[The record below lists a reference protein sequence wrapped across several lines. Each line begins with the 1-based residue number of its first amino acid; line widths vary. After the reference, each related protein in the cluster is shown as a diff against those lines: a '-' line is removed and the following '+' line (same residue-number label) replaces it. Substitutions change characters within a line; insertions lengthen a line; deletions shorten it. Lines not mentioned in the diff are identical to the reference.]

1 MKWREFSG
9 ARGGRAVFALLS
21 ILVHFKEE
29 KHMNRR
35 YIISLSALT
44 ALGLALLPSNAISQQ
59 KSLKEQLIGTW
70 TLVSATQR
78 TKEGVK
84 SDRWGPNPR
93 GRAIFE
99 ANGRYSFMIFRSDVP
114 KFASNNMNQV
124 TAEEAKA
131 AMQGMTANYGT
142 WSIDEATK
150 TLTMNIE
157 ASSSPNLNGGT
168 QKRII
173 SSLSADEFKYTNP
186 ASQIGSVDDVVW
198 KRTK

>member
-1 MKWREFSG
+1 VTR
-9 ARGGRAVFALLS
+9 VHT
-21 ILVHFKEE
+21 ILGSLVLTLKHVYKQE

-35 YIISLSALT
+35 KIISLSALT
-44 ALGLALLPSNAISQQ
+44 ALGLALLPGSAISQQ
-59 KSLKEQLIGTW
+59 QSLKERIVGTW
-70 TLVSATQR
+70 TLVSATQM

-114 KFASNNMNQV
+114 KFASDNMNQV
-124 TAEEAKA
+124 TAAESKA
-131 AMQGMTANYGT
+131 AIQGMTANYGT

-150 TLTMNIE
+150 TLTTNIE

-173 SSLSADEFKYTNP
+173 RTLSADELKYTNP

-198 KRTK
+198 KRAK

>member
-1 MKWREFSG
+1 
-9 ARGGRAVFALLS
+9 
-21 ILVHFKEE
+21 
-29 KHMNRR
+29 MNRR

-44 ALGLALLPSNAISQQ
+44 ALGLALQPSNAISQQ
-59 KSLKEQLIGTW
+59 KSLKEQIIGTW
-70 TLVSATQR
+70 TLVSSTQR

-99 ANGRYSFMIFRSDVP
+99 ANGRYSFMIFRSDIP
-114 KFASNNMNQV
+114 KFAANNMNQV

-131 AMQGMTANYGT
+131 AIQGMTANYGT

-150 TLTMNIE
+150 TLTTNIE
-157 ASSSPNLNGGT
+157 GSSSPNLNGGS

-173 SSLSADEFKYTNP
+173 SSLSTDELKYTNP

-198 KRTK
+198 KRAK

>member
-1 MKWREFSG
+1 MNWRYMIG
-9 ARGGRAVFALLS
+9 
-21 ILVHFKEE
+21 
-29 KHMNRR
+29 
-35 YIISLSALT
+35 LSALT
-44 ALGLALLPSNAISQQ
+44 ALGFALLPSSAISQQ

-99 ANGRYSFMIFRSDVP
+99 ANGSYSFMIFRSDVP

-124 TAEEAKA
+124 TAEESKA
-131 AMQGMTANYGT
+131 AIQGMTANYGT

-150 TLTMNIE
+150 TLTTNIE
-157 ASSSPNLNGGT
+157 ASSSPISISDDSFQHLLTIFIGINLI
-168 QKRII
+168 RIFNWFNLYGI
-173 SSLSADEFKYTNP
+173 
-186 ASQIGSVDDVVW
+186 IGHNS
-198 KRTK
+198 TEIN

>member
-1 MKWREFSG
+1 
-9 ARGGRAVFALLS
+9 
-21 ILVHFKEE
+21 
-29 KHMNRR
+29 MNLR

-44 ALGLALLPSNAISQQ
+44 AMGLAPLPSNAISQQ
-59 KSLKEQLIGTW
+59 KSLKQQLIGTW
-70 TLVSATQR
+70 TLVSSIQR

-84 SDRWGPNPR
+84 SDRWGLNPR

-131 AMQGMTANYGT
+131 AIQGMTANYGT

-150 TLTMNIE
+150 TLTTNIE
-157 ASSSPNLNGGT
+157 GSSSPNLNGGT

-173 SSLSADEFKYTNP
+173 TSLSADELKYTNP

-198 KRTK
+198 RRAK

>member
-1 MKWREFSG
+1 
-9 ARGGRAVFALLS
+9 
-21 ILVHFKEE
+21 
-29 KHMNRR
+29 MNRR

-70 TLVSATQR
+70 TLVSAAQV

-99 ANGRYSFMIFRSDVP
+99 ANGRYSFMIFRTDVP

-131 AMQGMTANYGT
+131 AIQGMTANYGT

-150 TLTMNIE
+150 TLTTNIE
-157 ASSSPNLNGGT
+157 GSSSPNLNGGT

-173 SSLSADEFKYTNP
+173 SSLSADELKYTNP

-198 KRTK
+198 KRAK

>member
-1 MKWREFSG
+1 MKKSC
-9 ARGGRAVFALLS
+9 L
-21 ILVHFKEE
+21 
-29 KHMNRR
+29 
-35 YIISLSALT
+35 
-44 ALGLALLPSNAISQQ
+44 LGLFAIAFVAIPVLPNNGLAQG
-59 KSLKEQLIGTW
+59 KSLKDQLVGTW
-70 TLVSATQR
+70 TLASANQIS
-78 TKEGVK
+78 KEDVK

-99 ANGRYSFMIFRSDVP
+99 ANGRYTFMIFRTDIP

-131 AMQGMTANYGT
+131 AIQGMTANYGT

-150 TLTMNIE
+150 TLTTNIE
-157 ASSSPNLNGGT
+157 GSSSPNLNGGT

-173 SSLSADEFKYTNP
+173 SSISADELKYTNP

-198 KRTK
+198 KRAK

>member
-1 MKWREFSG
+1 
-9 ARGGRAVFALLS
+9 
-21 ILVHFKEE
+21 
-29 KHMNRR
+29 MNRR
-35 YIISLSALT
+35 YVISLSALA
-44 ALGLALLPSNAISQQ
+44 ALGLALLPSSAISQQ
-59 KSLKEQLIGTW
+59 KSLKQQIIGTW
-70 TLVSATQR
+70 TLVSSTQK

-99 ANGRYSFMIFRSDVP
+99 ANGRYSFMIFRTDVP

-131 AMQGMTANYGT
+131 AIQGMTANYGT

-150 TLTMNIE
+150 TLTTNIE
-157 ASSSPNLNGGT
+157 GSSSPNLNGGS

-173 SSLSADEFKYTNP
+173 SSLSADELKYTNP

-198 KRTK
+198 KRAK

>member
-1 MKWREFSG
+1 
-9 ARGGRAVFALLS
+9 
-21 ILVHFKEE
+21 
-29 KHMNRR
+29 MNRR

-44 ALGLALLPSNAISQQ
+44 ALGFALLPSTAISKQ
-59 KSLKEQLIGTW
+59 KSLKDQLVGTW
-70 TLVSATQR
+70 TLVSSNLLS
-78 TKEGVK
+78 KVGIK

-99 ANGRYSFMIFRSDVP
+99 ANGRYSFMIFRTDIP

-124 TAEEAKA
+124 TAEEAKTA
-131 AMQGMTANYGT
+131 IQGMTANYGT

-150 TLTMNIE
+150 TLTTNIE
-157 ASSSPNLNGGT
+157 GSSSPNLNGGT

-173 SSLSADEFKYTNP
+173 SSISADELKYTNP

-198 KRTK
+198 KRAK